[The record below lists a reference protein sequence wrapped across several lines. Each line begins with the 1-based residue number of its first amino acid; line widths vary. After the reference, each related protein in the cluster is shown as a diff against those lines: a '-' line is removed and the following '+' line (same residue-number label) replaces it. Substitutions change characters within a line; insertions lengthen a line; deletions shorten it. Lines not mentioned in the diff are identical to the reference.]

1 MNKTK
6 YLALAFAALTLG
18 ACTSDDVAVNDDP
31 NIAQGGEKG
40 YVSLAINL
48 PTQPSTRVADDGES
62 VDLDDGTENEYA
74 VKSGILVLFTGENEA
89 AATCVSAY
97 TLNVDGF
104 QTQLPENDQI
114 TSKATLVEEVAKPST
129 TENENIYALV
139 ILNPNSVVTVDG
151 TSLKIKGAAF
161 SGTFK
166 ELTEK
171 AVSISA
177 ISEVNGN
184 GFLMSNAPLYSAVGG
199 VNRPADGAS
208 ASTLAVMDKD
218 KFYTNPTTATSNP
231 AATIYV
237 ERAVAKV
244 TVTAEDAKSVSGG
257 NSHLV
262 GYAVAG
268 WTLDVTN
275 KKTYL
280 VRNVAC
286 TPSWWQYANESLTS
300 KTIDKYR
307 FVGSTPVETGKYR
320 TYWGKD
326 PNYSGEIT
334 VSSEFNNADGV
345 IDDNDLETADG
356 KTPLYCLENTFNT
369 QNMNNDQTTRVI
381 LKAKLKLTD
390 GLAEDDG
397 SFYVLDDHTETIYTE
412 NGIKDEVKTW
422 VQAWINANKTK
433 FFTAGTI
440 EGTDLTVTL
449 STTTTDEGGYIDVT
463 KVEVNTSIEGITWV
477 DGQSPTELNSAIA
490 SNLETI
496 IGDHKIGYYKN
507 GYSYYE
513 VRIKHFGDSQTP
525 WTSASEEGSYGSTT
539 TGENNWLGRWGVL
552 RNNWYDLTISVK
564 SIGSPE
570 VPDVTNKPDDPED
583 LYVAVTINV
592 LSWAKRETQDV
603 EL

>member
-31 NIAQGGEKG
+31 NIVQEGEKG

-48 PTQPSTRVADDGES
+48 PTQPSTRATDGES
-62 VDLDDGTENEYA
+62 VDLDDGTEDEYA
-74 VKSGILVLFTGENEA
+74 VKSGILVLFKGENEA
-89 AATCVSAY
+89 AATVQSAY
-97 TLNVDGF
+97 TLDVDGF
-104 QTQLPENDQI
+104 QTQTPDDDQI
-114 TSKATLVEEVAKPST
+114 TSKATLVEEVSKPST
-129 TENENIYALV
+129 TKDENIYALV

-151 TSLKIKGAAF
+151 TSLKINNEAF
-161 SGTFK
+161 TGSFAD
-166 ELTEK
+166 LTKK
-171 AVSISA
+171 AVDISA
-177 ISEVNGN
+177 ISAVNGN
-184 GFLMSNAPLYSAVGG
+184 GFLMSNAPLYSVVGG
-199 VNRPADGAS
+199 ATKPADGAS
-208 ASTLAVMDKD
+208 VSTLAVMDKD

-244 TVTAEDAKSVSGG
+244 TVTAEDAQTVTGSTNV
-257 NSHLV
+257 V
-262 GYAVAG
+262 GYKVAG

-286 TPSWWQYANESLTS
+286 TPSWWQYANESATA
-300 KTIDKYR
+300 TDKYR
-307 FVGSTPVETGKYR
+307 FVGSIAVTTDKYR
-320 TYWGKD
+320 TYWGID
-326 PNYSGEIT
+326 PNYSGSII
-334 VSSEFNNADGV
+334 VANEFNNANGV
-345 IDDNDLETADG
+345 IDDKALEKADG
-356 KTPLYCLENTFNT
+356 QTPLYCLENTFDT

-381 LKAKLKLTD
+381 LKAKLNLTS

-397 SFYVLDDHTETIYTE
+397 TFYVLDDKTGTIYNE
-412 NGIKDEVKTW
+412 DGIKDAVKVW
-422 VQAWINANKTK
+422 VQAWINNNKSTY
-433 FFTAGTI
+433 FTAGTI
-440 EGTDLTVTL
+440 DGDDLTVTL
-449 STTTTDEGGYIDVT
+449 PTTEDDEGGYIDVT
-463 KVEVNTSIEGITWV
+463 KVEVNTSISGITWV
-477 DGQSPTELNSAIA
+477 QGQGVTTLNSAIA

-525 WTSASEEGSYGSTT
+525 WTSAGEEGSYGATT

-552 RNNWYDLTISVK
+552 RNNWYDLNITVK
-564 SIGSPE
+564 NIGSPE

>member
-31 NIAQGGEKG
+31 NIAQGGEKS

-74 VKSGILVLFTGENEA
+74 VKSGILVLFKGESEA

-151 TSLKIKGAAF
+151 TSLKIKGEAF

-166 ELTEK
+166 DLTEK

-199 VNRPADGAS
+199 VTKPADGAS

-244 TVTAEDAKSVSGG
+244 TVTAEDEKSVSGG

-320 TYWGKD
+320 TYWGID
-326 PNYSGEIT
+326 PNYSESIT
-334 VSSEFNNADGV
+334 VATEFNNADGV
-345 IDDNDLETADG
+345 IDDEELTDADG

>member
-48 PTQPSTRVADDGES
+48 PTQPSTRATDGES

-151 TSLKIKGAAF
+151 TSLKIKGEAF

-166 ELTEK
+166 DLTEK

-199 VNRPADGAS
+199 VTKPADGAS

-244 TVTAEDAKSVSGG
+244 TVTAEDAESVSGG

-262 GYAVAG
+262 GYDVAG

-300 KTIDKYR
+300 LTIDKYR
-307 FVGSTPVETGKYR
+307 FVGSTAVETGKYR
-320 TYWGKD
+320 TYWGID
-326 PNYSGEIT
+326 PNYSESIT
-334 VSSEFNNADGV
+334 VATEFNNADGV
-345 IDDNDLETADG
+345 IDDEELTDADG

-433 FFTAGTI
+433 FFTDGTI

>member
-31 NIAQGGEKG
+31 NIAQGGEKS

-48 PTQPSTRVADDGES
+48 PTQPSTRVTDGES
-62 VDLDDGTENEYA
+62 VNLDDGTENEYA
-74 VKSGILVLFTGENEA
+74 VKSGILVLFKGESEA

-151 TSLKIKGAAF
+151 TSLKIKGEAF
-161 SGTFK
+161 RGTFK
-166 ELTEK
+166 DLTEK

-199 VNRPADGAS
+199 VTKPADGAS

-300 KTIDKYR
+300 QTIDKYR

-356 KTPLYCLENTFNT
+356 KTPLYCLENTFDT
-369 QNMNNDQTTRVI
+369 QNMMNDQTTRVI

-390 GLAEDDG
+390 GLAETDG
-397 SFYVLDDHTETIYTE
+397 TFYVLDDNTGTIYKE
-412 NGIKDEVKTW
+412 EGIKDAVKVW
-422 VQAWINANKTK
+422 VQGWIEDNKSTY
-433 FFTAGTI
+433 FTNGSI
-440 EGTDLTVTL
+440 SGEDLTVTL
-449 STTTTDEGGYIDVT
+449 STTTSEGGYVDVT
-463 KVEVNTSIEGITWV
+463 KVEVNSSISGSISWV
-477 DGQSPTELNSAIA
+477 TGQDVGKLNNAIA
-490 SNLETI
+490 SNLKTI
-496 IGDHKIGYYKN
+496 IGNHKIGYYKN

-513 VRIKHFGDSQTP
+513 VRIKHFGDGQTP
-525 WTSASEEGSYGSTT
+525 WTSSSSEGSYGSGA

>member
-18 ACTSDDVAVNDDP
+18 ACTSDDVVVNDDP

-48 PTQPSTRVADDGES
+48 PTQPSTRVADGES

-104 QTQLPENDQI
+104 QTQTPDDDQI

-129 TENENIYALV
+129 TKKENIYALV

-151 TSLKIKGAAF
+151 TSLKISNEAF
-161 SGTFK
+161 NGTFK
-166 ELTEK
+166 SFTEK
-171 AVSISA
+171 AVSISD
-177 ISEVNGN
+177 ISAVNGN
-184 GFLMSNAPLYSAVGG
+184 GFMMSNAPLYSAAGG
-199 VNRPADGAS
+199 KTKPTDGAS
-208 ASTLAVMDKD
+208 VSTLAIMDKD
-218 KFYTNPTTATSNP
+218 KFYTNQTTATSNP

-244 TVTAEDAKSVSGG
+244 TVTAEDAQTVTGSTNV
-257 NSHLV
+257 V
-262 GYAVAG
+262 GYDVAG

-286 TPSWWQYANESLTS
+286 TPSWWQYANESATS
-300 KTIDKYR
+300 TDKYR
-307 FVGSTPVETGKYR
+307 FVGSTAVTTDKYR
-320 TYWGKD
+320 TYWGID
-326 PNYSGEIT
+326 PNYSGSIT
-334 VSSEFNNADGV
+334 VADEFNNADGV
-345 IDDNDLETADG
+345 IDDNNLKNADG
-356 KTPLYCLENTFNT
+356 KTPLYCLENTFDT
-369 QNMNNDQTTRVI
+369 QNMMNDQTTRVI
-381 LKAKLKLTD
+381 LKAKLNLTS

-397 SFYVLDDHTETIYTE
+397 TFYVLDDKTGTIYKE
-412 NGIKDEVKTW
+412 DGIKDAVKVW
-422 VQAWINANKTK
+422 VQAWINDNKATYFK
-433 FFTAGTI
+433 SGTI
-440 EGTDLTVTL
+440 DGDDLTVTL
-449 STTTTDEGGYIDVT
+449 PTSEDDEGGYIDVT
-463 KVEVNTSIEGITWV
+463 KVEVNASITGITWV
-477 DGQSPTELNSAIA
+477 QGQSVTTLNSAIA
-490 SNLETI
+490 SNLKTI

-513 VRIKHFGDSQTP
+513 VRIKHFGDGQTP
-525 WTSASEEGSYGSTT
+525 WTSTSNEGSYGSGN

-552 RNNWYDLTISVK
+552 RNNWYDLNIKVK
-564 SIGSPE
+564 NIGSPE

-592 LSWAKRETQDV
+592 LSWAKRETQNV

>member
-18 ACTSDDVAVNDDP
+18 ACTSDDVVVNDDP
-31 NIAQGGEKG
+31 NIAQGGEKS

-48 PTQPSTRVADDGES
+48 PTQPSTRVTDTDGES

-104 QTQLPENDQI
+104 QTQTPDDDQI

-129 TENENIYALV
+129 TKKENIYALV

-151 TSLKIKGAAF
+151 TSLKISNEAF
-161 SGTFK
+161 NGTFK
-166 ELTEK
+166 SFTEK
-171 AVSISA
+171 AVSISD
-177 ISEVNGN
+177 ISAVNGN
-184 GFLMSNAPLYSAVGG
+184 GFMMSNAPLYSAAGG
-199 VNRPADGAS
+199 KTKPTDGAS
-208 ASTLAVMDKD
+208 VSTLAIMDKD
-218 KFYTNPTTATSNP
+218 KFYTNQTTATSNP

-244 TVTAEDAKSVSGG
+244 TVTAEDAQTVTGSTNV
-257 NSHLV
+257 V
-262 GYAVAG
+262 GYDVAG

-286 TPSWWQYANESLTS
+286 TPSWWQYANESATS
-300 KTIDKYR
+300 TDKYR
-307 FVGSTPVETGKYR
+307 FVGSTAVTTDKYR
-320 TYWGKD
+320 TYWGID
-326 PNYSGEIT
+326 PNYSGSIT
-334 VSSEFNNADGV
+334 VADEFNNADGV
-345 IDDNDLETADG
+345 IDDNNLKNADG
-356 KTPLYCLENTFNT
+356 KTPLYCLENTFDT
-369 QNMNNDQTTRVI
+369 QNMMNDQTTRVI
-381 LKAKLKLTD
+381 LKAKLNLTS

-397 SFYVLDDHTETIYTE
+397 TFYVLDDKTGTIYKE
-412 NGIKDEVKTW
+412 DGIKDAVKVW
-422 VQAWINANKTK
+422 VQAWINDNKATY
-433 FFTAGTI
+433 FTSGTI
-440 EGTDLTVTL
+440 DGDDLTVTL
-449 STTTTDEGGYIDVT
+449 PTSEDDEGGYIDVT
-463 KVEVNTSIEGITWV
+463 KVEVNASITGITWV
-477 DGQSPTELNSAIA
+477 QGQSVTTLNSAIA
-490 SNLETI
+490 SNLKTI

-513 VRIKHFGDSQTP
+513 VRIKHFGDGQTP
-525 WTSASEEGSYGSTT
+525 WTSTSNEGSYGSGN

-552 RNNWYDLTISVK
+552 RNNWYDLNIKVK
-564 SIGSPE
+564 NIGSPE

-592 LSWAKRETQDV
+592 LSWAKRETQNV

>member
-18 ACTSDDVAVNDDP
+18 ACTSDDVVVNDDP

-48 PTQPSTRVADDGES
+48 PTQPSTRVPNGES

-151 TSLKIKGAAF
+151 TSLKIKGEAF

-244 TVTAEDAKSVSGG
+244 TVTAKDAESVSGG

-262 GYAVAG
+262 GYDVAG

-280 VRNVAC
+280 VRNVDC
-286 TPSWWQYANESLTS
+286 SPSWWQYANESATAD
-300 KTIDKYR
+300 DKYR
-307 FVGSTPVETGKYR
+307 FVGSTAVAEDKYR

-356 KTPLYCLENTFNT
+356 KTPLYCLENTFDT
-369 QNMNNDQTTRVI
+369 QNMMNDQTTRVI
-381 LKAKLKLTD
+381 LKAKLKLTN
-390 GLAEDDG
+390 GLAETDG
-397 SFYVLDDHTETIYTE
+397 TFYVLDDNTGTIYKE
-412 NGIKDEVKTW
+412 EGIKDAVKVW
-422 VQAWINANKTK
+422 VQGWIEDNKSTY
-433 FFTAGTI
+433 FTNGSI
-440 EGTDLTVTL
+440 SGEDLTVTL
-449 STTTTDEGGYIDVT
+449 STTTSEGGYVDVT
-463 KVEVNTSIEGITWV
+463 KVEVNSSISGSIGWV
-477 DGQSPTELNSAIA
+477 TGQGVGTLNNAIA
-490 SNLETI
+490 SNLKNI
-496 IGDHKIGYYKN
+496 IGNHKIGYYKN

-513 VRIKHFGDSQTP
+513 VRIKHFGDGQTP
-525 WTSASEEGSYGSTT
+525 WTSSSSEGSYGSGA

-592 LSWAKRETQDV
+592 LSWAKRETQNV